1 MHSRTF
7 AALAVSALATLTL
20 VACESDETDDAADED
35 RDPARDESDDD
46 ESDDDESDD
55 DESDDG
61 ESDDDESDDDESD
74 DDAASEAGAH
84 VDAGDSGGVVE
95 SDAGETG
102 SDDGQADA
110 STSGGDIESSAGQLP
125 TGGDTVLIAEG
136 EWNGMPLSF
145 ECQSSQHEFPRLQY
159 FWQNAGLPL
168 YQIRCRTTD
177 DEYQVWFDQAGEAV
191 QQYDYP
197 LGEPVDGGIGF
208 GSLSGAMLNQHA
220 ESKVVNRVTVSSFV
234 ADERIEGSFEASW
247 EGGDDEGFISGV
259 FRVAPKP
266 E

>member
-1 MHSRTF
+1 M
-7 AALAVSALATLTL
+7 
-20 VACESDETDDAADED
+20 
-35 RDPARDESDDD
+35 
-46 ESDDDESDD
+46 
-55 DESDDG
+55 
-61 ESDDDESDDDESD
+61 
-74 DDAASEAGAH
+74 
-84 VDAGDSGGVVE
+84 GDSA
-95 SDAGETG
+95 SYGEFVNKVRACSSVCSKTC
-102 SDDGQADA
+102 SRSRQHSTRSSSARRFFELAGQADA
-110 STSGGDIESSAGQLP
+110 TTSGGDNESSAGQLP